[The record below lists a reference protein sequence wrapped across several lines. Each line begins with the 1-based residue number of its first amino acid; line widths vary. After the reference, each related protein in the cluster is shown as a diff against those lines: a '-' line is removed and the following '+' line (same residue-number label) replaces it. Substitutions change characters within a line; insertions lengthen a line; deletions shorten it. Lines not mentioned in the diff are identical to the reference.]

1 MIAITQNL
9 FYVVFEGAQNN
20 LIFFPKICM
29 LVLCNHDILTFTKL
43 VLCLQKKAPH
53 VVFCLVMDHFQSAVL
68 LVQPSRC
75 LQEVSQ
81 RDSCRTNC
89 CICFVRWP
97 LELSAVCAQV
107 RGLHTCGNS
116 ILFALHLVCRLLQQ
130 HICHAHTLPHQTPH
144 THTHTTFFMVYAVN
158 LKCTNYVPSLIIF
171 LSVLAEKLLK
181 NKLIPNI
188 LPQVWQT
195 VWQPLSVTA
204 EFLFSQLSVL
214 FCIKCVELWAKTGF
228 LFDDGLLPS
237 TLELSPMICSLTLHW
252 LLTFFSLFFLIF
264 FFRITFSPSS
274 VRRSR

>member
-1 MIAITQNL
+1 MHIKEYLSSYNGKRMLNFRIKADFWMIAITQNL

-20 LIFFPKICM
+20 LISSPKICM

-53 VVFCLVMDHFQSAVL
+53 VVFCLVTDHFQSAVL

-116 ILFALHLVCRLLQQ
+116 ILFALTPRMPSPSTTYLSC
-130 HICHAHTLPHQTPH
+130 PHPPTPNT
-144 THTHTTFFMVYAVN
+144 THTYTYHFFY
-158 LKCTNYVPSLIIF
+158 
-171 LSVLAEKLLK
+171 
-181 NKLIPNI
+181 
-188 LPQVWQT
+188 
-195 VWQPLSVTA
+195 
-204 EFLFSQLSVL
+204 
-214 FCIKCVELWAKTGF
+214 G
-228 LFDDGLLPS
+228 
-237 TLELSPMICSLTLHW
+237 ICS
-252 LLTFFSLFFLIF
+252 
-264 FFRITFSPSS
+264 
-274 VRRSR
+274 